1 MDCRNSSDFPADFTA
16 PGYKPL
22 PGVHECERS
31 ILGLC
36 LREPDNAPSVIS
48 ALPGPHV
55 FDVPQHRRIFEAIR
69 DTCAEGKKPDLPTV
83 GNRLFAAKADDS
95 DTIITYASDLMD
107 EGFLSL
113 AGQHCAT
120 IKEDYARR
128 RLHTEAWIAGEKLK
142 RGESVSEVLSRLS
155 SQSAKIYL
163 SLESD
168 AYPVLT
174 IPEILDRSECIS
186 WAIEGIVPANGV
198 TILSGDSGVG
208 KTWLAV
214 DLGIAYAL
222 GRKWLGRFSTTPGP
236 VLFIDEESGTELL
249 AERLRCLAQDS
260 FKQQIPLL
268 TVVWQRVELDTPEG
282 KDRLKTTIR
291 KYSAKLVVVD
301 SLVRVHSRDE
311 NSAGEMKI
319 VMTALADIARNED
332 CAFLVTHHT
341 RKKTQYANQ
350 ASQMLRGTT
359 EIKAAADAHLYAEKI
374 REGQIRVIHEKSRFR
389 PGIPPFVVTIESD
402 GCRVRLTAEDEQR
415 TKVQRAEHS
424 IVEYLTS
431 AGEPLLRRDLEAAC
445 KDEGTSKRT
454 FSDALGSLRNKGIV
468 DSDWA
473 PVATDNGGEKPLMR
487 VFLKAG
493 DGGANGNG
501 PQAET
506 SGRGQTPKPAPEA
519 SG

>member
-1 MDCRNSSDFPADFTA
+1 MNCRNSSDFPADFTA

-36 LREPDNAPSVIS
+36 LREPGNAPSVIL
-48 ALPGPHV
+48 ALPGPEV
-55 FDVPQHRRIFEAIR
+55 FDDPRHRRIFKAIR

-83 GNRLFAAKADDS
+83 GNRLFAATADDT

-113 AGQHCAT
+113 AGQHCAA

-155 SQSAKIYL
+155 LELGKIYL

-174 IPEILDRSECIS
+174 IPEILDGSECIS
-186 WAIEGIVPANGV
+186 WAVKGIIPANGV

-214 DLGIAYAL
+214 DLGIASAL
-222 GRKWLGRFSTTPGP
+222 GRKWLGRFTTTPGP
-236 VLFIDEESGTELL
+236 VLFIDEESGTDLL
-249 AERLRCLAQDS
+249 AERLRCLADDP
-260 FKQQIPLL
+260 FRQQIPLVS
-268 TVVWQRVELDTPEG
+268 VVCQRVELDTPG
-282 KDRLKTTIR
+282 GRDRLKATVR
-291 KYSAKLVVVD
+291 RHSAKLVIVD

-311 NSAGEMKI
+311 NSASEMKI
-319 VMTALADIARNED
+319 IMTAFADIARNED

-359 EIKAAADAHLYAEKI
+359 EIKAAADAHLYAEKL
-374 REGQIRVIHEKSRFR
+374 REGQIRVFHEKSRFG
-389 PGIPPFVVTIESD
+389 PEIPPFVVTMESN
-402 GCRVRLTAEDEQR
+402 GGRARLTAEDERR
-415 TKVQRAEHS
+415 TKVQKAEHS
-424 IVEYLTS
+424 IVEHLTS

-445 KDEGTSKRT
+445 ADEGTSKRT
-454 FSDALGSLRNKGIV
+454 FSDALGSLRSKGIV
-468 DSDWA
+468 HSDRV
-473 PVATDNGGEKPLMR
+473 PIATDNGGVKGLMR
-487 VFLKAG
+487 IFLRARG
-493 DGGANGNG
+493 DEANGNG

-506 SGRGQTPKPAPEA
+506 SWRGRTPKPASEA